1 MKQKNERRN
10 RRRKLKKLHL
20 HDRKS
25 WYFFFVVV
33 VVIFFLFKINLQR
46 KIETIPFN
54 VSQLNAPEWALSAL
68 KHSTDFGAKLI
79 TYQHYQSNAA
89 DIISSSNLSNE
100 QKFSSFVDFQK
111 KNATLIPDQCTLP
124 KCGVNVQNLPKVA
137 KTMTNENV
145 DKLQKDVLNSLADV
159 NKIHDKQFYTH
170 INSCFCGYN
179 RS

>member
-1 MKQKNERRN
+1 MCIKGIGKRN
-10 RRRKLKKLHL
+10 NTT
-20 HDRKS
+20 
-25 WYFFFVVV
+25 FFFSPYS
-33 VVIFFLFKINLQR
+33 NQS
-46 KIETIPFN
+46 TATN
-54 VSQLNAPEWALSAL
+54 NATTANSNSQLNAPEWALPAL

-89 DIISSSNLSNE
+89 VID
-100 QKFSSFVDFQK
+100 
-111 KNATLIPDQCTLP
+111 NATLIPDQCTLP
-124 KCGVNVQNLPKVA
+124 KCGVNVQNLLEVA

>member
-1 MKQKNERRN
+1 MCIKGIGKRN
-10 RRRKLKKLHL
+10 NTT
-20 HDRKS
+20 
-25 WYFFFVVV
+25 FFFSPYS
-33 VVIFFLFKINLQR
+33 NQS
-46 KIETIPFN
+46 TATN
-54 VSQLNAPEWALSAL
+54 NATTANSNSQLNAPEWALSAL

-159 NKIHDKQFYTH
+159 KKIHGKQFYTH